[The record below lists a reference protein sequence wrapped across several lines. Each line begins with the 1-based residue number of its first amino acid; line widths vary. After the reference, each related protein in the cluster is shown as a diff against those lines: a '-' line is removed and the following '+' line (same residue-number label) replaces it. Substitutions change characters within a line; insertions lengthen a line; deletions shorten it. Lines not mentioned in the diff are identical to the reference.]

1 MQSVINDKPKDF
13 FDVVII
19 GAGLSGIGAAC
30 HLTKKMP
37 NKTYVVLESRDNMGG
52 TWDLFRYPGIRS
64 DSDMHTLGYN
74 FKPWRHKKS
83 IADGSSIL
91 SYIQETAEEYDV
103 QKKIRYG
110 SQVKSVS
117 WDSVKAIWSI
127 KLSGLRHQPKTINCS
142 YIYSCTGYYR
152 YDEGYTPEF
161 SNLESFSGQIIH
173 PQHWPDNFNY
183 DGKSV
188 VVIGSGATAITL
200 VPAMAKSAKHVT
212 MLQRSPTY
220 VISSPSIDK
229 LAARLERF
237 LPDRMAYILTR
248 WKNVVVQMILYRMSK
263 RWPDYIRGKLIH
275 WTKLQ
280 LGKHFDV
287 NEHFSPS
294 YKPWDQRLCL
304 VPNGDL
310 FKSLRK
316 GSSSIVTD
324 HIDQFYDKGIRLK
337 SGKSLEA
344 DIIVTATGLEL
355 LALGGIKIE
364 VDQRVIDISE
374 TTQYKGMMLSDVPN
388 LFFATGYTNAS
399 WTLKCD
405 LTSEYVCRLIKH
417 LDKTNQNICVPRTN
431 NSTLKQV
438 MSIGLESGYVQRSID
453 KFPKEGIISPWKLHQ
468 NYFLDLI
475 GLRFKSVKDDFMEF
489 SSTSIK

>member
-1 MQSVINDKPKDF
+1 
-13 FDVVII
+13 
-19 GAGLSGIGAAC
+19 
-30 HLTKKMP
+30 
-37 NKTYVVLESRDNMGG
+37 VLESRKEIGG

-64 DSDMHTLGYN
+64 DSDMHTLGYS
-74 FKPWRHKKS
+74 FKPWKHEKS

-91 SYIQETAEEYDV
+91 RYIHETAEEYDV
-103 QKKIRYG
+103 QKNIRHG
-110 SQVKSVS
+110 QKVEVVS
-117 WDSVKAIWSI
+117 WDSVKGVWTII
-127 KLSGLRHQPKTINCS
+127 LSKQGQNTTTISCS

-152 YDEGYTPEF
+152 YDKGYMPEF

-173 PQHWPDNFNY
+173 PQRWPDNFNY
-183 DGKSV
+183 DGKTV

-220 VISSPSIDK
+220 VISSPSTDK
-229 LAARLERF
+229 LAAKIERF
-237 LPDRMAYILTR
+237 LPEKMAYMVTR
-248 WKNVVVQMILYRMSK
+248 WKNVIAQMILYRMSK

-280 LGKHFDV
+280 LGKDFDV
-287 NEHFSPS
+287 DEHFSPQ

-344 DIIVTATGLEL
+344 DVVVTATGLEL

-364 VDQRVIDISE
+364 VDGKFVDISE

-405 LTSEYVCRLIKH
+405 LTSEYVCRLINH
-417 LDKTNQNICVPRTN
+417 LDKTNKNICVPRTK

-489 SSTSIK
+489 SSSSIK

>member
-37 NKTYVVLESRDNMGG
+37 NKTYVVLESRNNMGG

-64 DSDMHTLGYN
+64 DSDMHTLGYS

-127 KLSGLRHQPKTINCS
+127 KLSGLGHQPTTINCS

-152 YDEGYTPEF
+152 YDEGYRPEF

-237 LPDRMAYILTR
+237 LPDRMA
-248 WKNVVVQMILYRMSK
+248 
-263 RWPDYIRGKLIH
+263 
-275 WTKLQ
+275 
-280 LGKHFDV
+280 
-287 NEHFSPS
+287 
-294 YKPWDQRLCL
+294 
-304 VPNGDL
+304 
-310 FKSLRK
+310 
-316 GSSSIVTD
+316 
-324 HIDQFYDKGIRLK
+324 
-337 SGKSLEA
+337 
-344 DIIVTATGLEL
+344 
-355 LALGGIKIE
+355 
-364 VDQRVIDISE
+364 
-374 TTQYKGMMLSDVPN
+374 
-388 LFFATGYTNAS
+388 
-399 WTLKCD
+399 
-405 LTSEYVCRLIKH
+405 
-417 LDKTNQNICVPRTN
+417 
-431 NSTLKQV
+431 
-438 MSIGLESGYVQRSID
+438 
-453 KFPKEGIISPWKLHQ
+453 
-468 NYFLDLI
+468 
-475 GLRFKSVKDDFMEF
+475 
-489 SSTSIK
+489 

>member
-1 MQSVINDKPKDF
+1 MDSVNPDMVVEY

-19 GAGLSGIGAAC
+19 GAGLSGVGAAC
-30 HLTKKMP
+30 HLTRKTP
-37 NKTYVVLESRDNMGG
+37 NKSYIVLESRRRIGG

-64 DSDMHTLGYN
+64 DSDMHTLGYS
-74 FKPWRHKKS
+74 FKPWKHDKS

-91 SYIQETAEEYDV
+91 RYIHETAEEYDV
-103 QKKIRYG
+103 QSRIRFG
-110 SQVKSVS
+110 QKVEVVS
-117 WDSVKAIWSI
+117 WDSVKGVWTVT
-127 KLSGLRHQPKTINCS
+127 LSEQGQTRTINCS

-152 YDEGYTPEF
+152 YDKGYMPEF

-173 PQHWPDNFNY
+173 PQHWPDDFNY
-183 DGKSV
+183 DGKTV

-220 VISSPSIDK
+220 VISSPSTDK
-229 LAARLERF
+229 LATKIERF
-237 LPDRMAYILTR
+237 LPEKMAYMVTR
-248 WKNVVVQMILYRMSK
+248 WKNVLAQMILYRMSK
-263 RWPDYIRGKLIH
+263 RWPDYIRDKLIH

-280 LGKHFDV
+280 LGKDFDV
-287 NEHFSPS
+287 DVHFSPS

-324 HIDQFYDKGIRLK
+324 HIDHFYDKGIRLK

-344 DIIVTATGLEL
+344 DVVVTATGLEL
-355 LALGGIKIE
+355 LAIGGIKIE
-364 VDQRVIDISE
+364 VDDKPVEISE

-405 LTSEYVCRLIKH
+405 LTSEYVCRLINH
-417 LDKTNQNICVPRTN
+417 LDKTKRNICVPRTKD
-431 NSTLKQV
+431 STLKQV

-475 GLRFKSVKDDFMEF
+475 GLRFKSVEDDFMEF

>member
-1 MQSVINDKPKDF
+1 MDSVNPDTVVER

-19 GAGLSGIGAAC
+19 GAGISGIGAAC
-30 HLTKKMP
+30 HLTR
-37 NKTYVVLESRDNMGG
+37 KTPSKSFVVLESRKEIGG

-64 DSDMHTLGYN
+64 DSDMHTLGYS
-74 FKPWRHKKS
+74 FKPWKHEKS

-91 SYIQETAEEYDV
+91 RYIHETAEEYDV
-103 QKKIRYG
+103 QKNIRHG
-110 SQVKSVS
+110 QKVEVVS
-117 WDSVKAIWSI
+117 WDSVKGVWTII
-127 KLSGLRHQPKTINCS
+127 LSKQGQNTTTISCS

-152 YDEGYTPEF
+152 YDKGYMPEF

-173 PQHWPDNFNY
+173 PQRWPDNFNY
-183 DGKSV
+183 DGKTV

-220 VISSPSIDK
+220 VISSPSTDK
-229 LAARLERF
+229 LAAKIERF
-237 LPDRMAYILTR
+237 LPEKMAYMVTR
-248 WKNVVVQMILYRMSK
+248 WKNVIAQMILYRMSK

-280 LGKHFDV
+280 LGKDFDV
-287 NEHFSPS
+287 DEHFSPQ

-344 DIIVTATGLEL
+344 DVVVTATGLEL

-364 VDQRVIDISE
+364 VDGKFVDISE

-405 LTSEYVCRLIKH
+405 LTSEYVCRLINH
-417 LDKTNQNICVPRTN
+417 LDKTNKNICVPRTK

-489 SSTSIK
+489 SSSSIK

>member
-1 MQSVINDKPKDF
+1 MDSVNPDTVVER

-19 GAGLSGIGAAC
+19 GAGISGIGAAC
-30 HLTKKMP
+30 HLTR
-37 NKTYVVLESRDNMGG
+37 KTPSKSFVVLESRKEIGG

-64 DSDMHTLGYN
+64 DSDMHTLGYS
-74 FKPWRHKKS
+74 FKPWKHEKS

-91 SYIQETAEEYDV
+91 RYIHETAEEYDV
-103 QKKIRYG
+103 QKNIRHG
-110 SQVKSVS
+110 QKVEVVS
-117 WDSVKAIWSI
+117 WDSVKGVWTII
-127 KLSGLRHQPKTINCS
+127 LSKQGQNTTTISCS

-152 YDEGYTPEF
+152 YDKGYMPEF

-173 PQHWPDNFNY
+173 PQRWPDNFNY
-183 DGKSV
+183 DGKTV

-220 VISSPSIDK
+220 VISSPSTDK
-229 LAARLERF
+229 LAAKIERF
-237 LPDRMAYILTR
+237 LPEKMAYMVTR
-248 WKNVVVQMILYRMSK
+248 WKNVIAQMILYRMSK

-280 LGKHFDV
+280 LGKDFDV
-287 NEHFSPS
+287 DEHFSPQ

-344 DIIVTATGLEL
+344 DVVVTATGLEL

-364 VDQRVIDISE
+364 VDGKFVDISE

-405 LTSEYVCRLIKH
+405 LTSEYVCRLINH
-417 LDKTNQNICVPRTN
+417 LDKTNKNICVPRTK

-475 GLRFKSVKDDFMEF
+475 GLRFKSIKDDFMEF
-489 SSTSIK
+489 SSSSIK

>member
-1 MQSVINDKPKDF
+1 MDSVNPDTVVER

-30 HLTKKMP
+30 HLTR
-37 NKTYVVLESRDNMGG
+37 KTPSKSFVVLESRKEIGG

-64 DSDMHTLGYN
+64 DSDMHTLGYS
-74 FKPWRHKKS
+74 FKPWKHEKS

-91 SYIQETAEEYDV
+91 RYIHETAEEYDV
-103 QKKIRYG
+103 QKNIRHG
-110 SQVKSVS
+110 QKVEVVS
-117 WDSVKAIWSI
+117 WDSVKGVWTII
-127 KLSGLRHQPKTINCS
+127 LSKQGQNTTTISCS

-152 YDEGYTPEF
+152 YDKGYMPEF

-173 PQHWPDNFNY
+173 PQRWPDNFNY
-183 DGKSV
+183 DGKTV

-220 VISSPSIDK
+220 VISSPSTDK
-229 LAARLERF
+229 LAAKIERF
-237 LPDRMAYILTR
+237 LPEKMAYMVTR
-248 WKNVVVQMILYRMSK
+248 WKNVIAQMILYRMSK

-280 LGKHFDV
+280 LGKDFDV
-287 NEHFSPS
+287 DEHFSPQ

-344 DIIVTATGLEL
+344 DVVVTATGLEL

-364 VDQRVIDISE
+364 VDGKLVDIAE

-405 LTSEYVCRLIKH
+405 LTSEYVCRLINH
-417 LDKTNQNICVPRTN
+417 LDKTNKNICVPRTK

-489 SSTSIK
+489 SSSSIK

>member
-1 MQSVINDKPKDF
+1 MQSVINNKATDY

-30 HLTKKMP
+30 HLTRKIP
-37 NKTYVVLESRDNMGG
+37 SKTYLVLESRQNIGG

-64 DSDMHTLGYN
+64 DSDMHTLGYS
-74 FKPWRHKKS
+74 FKPWKHEKS
-83 IADGSSIL
+83 IADGPSIL
-91 SYIQETAEEYDV
+91 SYIQESAKEYDV
-103 QKKIRYG
+103 QKNIRYG
-110 SQVKSVS
+110 MQVESAS
-117 WDSVKAIWSI
+117 WNSAKAIWTISI
-127 KLSGLRHQPKTINCS
+127 SKQGQEATTINCS
-142 YIYSCTGYYR
+142 YIYSCTGYFR
-152 YDEGYTPEF
+152 YDKGYIPEF

-173 PQHWPDNFNY
+173 PQQWPDDFNY
-183 DGKSV
+183 DGKTV

-220 VISSPSIDK
+220 VISSPSTDK
-229 LAARLERF
+229 LAVNIERF
-237 LPDRMAYILTR
+237 LPAKIAYMLIR
-248 WKNVVVQMILYRMSK
+248 WKNVLAQMILYRMSK

-280 LGKHFDV
+280 LGEDFDV

-324 HIDQFYDKGIRLK
+324 HIDYFYDKGIRLK

-344 DIIVTATGLEL
+344 DIVVTATGLEL
-355 LALGGIKIE
+355 LAIGGIKIE
-364 VDQRVIDISE
+364 VDDKPVDISE

-405 LTSEYVCRLIKH
+405 LTSEYVCRLINH
-417 LDKTNQNICVPRTN
+417 LDKTKKNICVPRTKD
-431 NSTLKQV
+431 STLKQV
-438 MSIGLESGYVQRSID
+438 MSIGLESGYVRRSID

-489 SSTSIK
+489 SSSSIK

>member
-37 NKTYVVLESRDNMGG
+37 NKTYVVLESRNNMGG

-64 DSDMHTLGYN
+64 DSDMHTLGYS

-91 SYIQETAEEYDV
+91 SYIQETAEEYNV

-127 KLSGLRHQPKTINCS
+127 RLSQLGQEPTTINCS

-152 YDEGYTPEF
+152 YDEGYRPEF

-248 WKNVVVQMILYRMSK
+248 WKNVMVQMMLYRMSK

-364 VDQRVIDISE
+364 VDQRVIEISE

-417 LDKTNQNICVPRTN
+417 LDKTNQNICVPRTK

-489 SSTSIK
+489 SSTLIK

>member
-1 MQSVINDKPKDF
+1 MDSVNPDMVVEY

-30 HLTKKMP
+30 HLTR
-37 NKTYVVLESRDNMGG
+37 KTPSKSYIVLESRSRIGG

-64 DSDMHTLGYN
+64 DSDMHTLGYS
-74 FKPWRHKKS
+74 FKPWKHEKS

-91 SYIQETAEEYDV
+91 RYIHETAEEYDV
-103 QKKIRYG
+103 QSRIRFG
-110 SQVKSVS
+110 QKVEVVS
-117 WDSVKAIWSI
+117 WDSVKGVWTVT
-127 KLSGLRHQPKTINCS
+127 LSEQGQTRTIICS

-152 YDEGYTPEF
+152 YDKGYMPEF

-220 VISSPSIDK
+220 VISSSSIDK
-229 LAARLERF
+229 LVARLERF

-248 WKNVVVQMILYRMSK
+248 WKNIMVQMMLYRMSK

-364 VDQRVIDISE
+364 VDQRVIEISE

-417 LDKTNQNICVPRTN
+417 LDKTNQNICVPRTK

-475 GLRFKSVKDDFMEF
+475 GLRFKSVEDDFMEF

>member
-1 MQSVINDKPKDF
+1 MDSVNPDTVVER

-30 HLTKKMP
+30 HLTR
-37 NKTYVVLESRDNMGG
+37 KTPSKSFVVLESRKEIGG

-64 DSDMHTLGYN
+64 DSDMHTLGYS
-74 FKPWRHKKS
+74 FKPWKHEKS

-91 SYIQETAEEYDV
+91 RYIHETAEEYDV
-103 QKKIRYG
+103 QKNIRHG
-110 SQVKSVS
+110 QKVEVVS
-117 WDSVKAIWSI
+117 WDSVKGVWTII
-127 KLSGLRHQPKTINCS
+127 LSKQGQNTTTISCS

-152 YDEGYTPEF
+152 YDKGYMPEF

-173 PQHWPDNFNY
+173 PQRWPDNFNY
-183 DGKSV
+183 DGKTV

-220 VISSPSIDK
+220 VISSPSTDK
-229 LAARLERF
+229 LAAKIERF
-237 LPDRMAYILTR
+237 LPEKMAYMVTR
-248 WKNVVVQMILYRMSK
+248 WKNVIAQMILYRMSK

-280 LGKHFDV
+280 LGKDFDV
-287 NEHFSPS
+287 DEHFSPQ

-344 DIIVTATGLEL
+344 DVVVTATGLEL

-364 VDQRVIDISE
+364 VDGKFVDISE

-405 LTSEYVCRLIKH
+405 LTSEYVCRLINH
-417 LDKTNQNICVPRTN
+417 LDKTNKNICVPRTK

-475 GLRFKSVKDDFMEF
+475 GLRFKSIKDDFMEF
-489 SSTSIK
+489 SSSSIK

>member
-1 MQSVINDKPKDF
+1 MDSVNPDTVVER

-30 HLTKKMP
+30 HLTR
-37 NKTYVVLESRDNMGG
+37 KTPSKSFVVLESRKEIGG

-64 DSDMHTLGYN
+64 DSDMHTLGYS
-74 FKPWRHKKS
+74 FKPWKHEKS

-91 SYIQETAEEYDV
+91 RYIHETAEEYDV
-103 QKKIRYG
+103 QKNIRHG
-110 SQVKSVS
+110 QKVEVVS
-117 WDSVKAIWSI
+117 WDSVKGVWTII
-127 KLSGLRHQPKTINCS
+127 LSKQGQNTTTISCS

-152 YDEGYTPEF
+152 YDKGYMPEF

-173 PQHWPDNFNY
+173 PQRWPDNFNY
-183 DGKSV
+183 DGKTV

-220 VISSPSIDK
+220 VISSPSTDK
-229 LAARLERF
+229 LAAKIERF
-237 LPDRMAYILTR
+237 LPEKMAYMVTR
-248 WKNVVVQMILYRMSK
+248 WKNIIAQMILYRMSK

-280 LGKHFDV
+280 LGKDFDV
-287 NEHFSPS
+287 DEHFSPQ

-344 DIIVTATGLEL
+344 DVVVTATGLEL

-364 VDQRVIDISE
+364 VDGKFVDISE

-405 LTSEYVCRLIKH
+405 LTSEYVCRLINH
-417 LDKTNQNICVPRTN
+417 LDKTNKNICVPRTK

-489 SSTSIK
+489 SSSSIK

>member
-1 MQSVINDKPKDF
+1 MDSVNPDTVVES

-30 HLTKKMP
+30 HLTR
-37 NKTYVVLESRDNMGG
+37 KTPSKSFVVLESRKEIGG

-64 DSDMHTLGYN
+64 DSDMHTLGYS
-74 FKPWRHKKS
+74 FKPWKHEKS

-91 SYIQETAEEYDV
+91 RYIHETAEEYDV
-103 QKKIRYG
+103 QKNIRHG
-110 SQVKSVS
+110 QKVEVVS
-117 WDSVKAIWSI
+117 WDSVKGVWTII
-127 KLSGLRHQPKTINCS
+127 LSKQGQNTTTISCS

-152 YDEGYTPEF
+152 YDKGYMPEF

-173 PQHWPDNFNY
+173 PQRWPDNFNY
-183 DGKSV
+183 DGKTV

-220 VISSPSIDK
+220 VISSPSTDK
-229 LAARLERF
+229 LAAKIERF
-237 LPDRMAYILTR
+237 LPEKMAYMVTR
-248 WKNVVVQMILYRMSK
+248 WKNVIAQMILYRMSK

-280 LGKHFDV
+280 LGKDFDV
-287 NEHFSPS
+287 DEHFSPQ

-344 DIIVTATGLEL
+344 DVVVTATGLEL

-364 VDQRVIDISE
+364 VDGKFVDISE

-405 LTSEYVCRLIKH
+405 LTSEYVCRLINH
-417 LDKTNQNICVPRTN
+417 LDKTNKNICVPRTK

-489 SSTSIK
+489 SSSSIK

>member
-1 MQSVINDKPKDF
+1 MDSVNPDTVVER
-13 FDVVII
+13 FDMVII
-19 GAGLSGIGAAC
+19 GAGISGIGAAC
-30 HLTKKMP
+30 HLTR
-37 NKTYVVLESRDNMGG
+37 KTPSKSFVVLESRKEIGG

-64 DSDMHTLGYN
+64 DSDMHTLGYS
-74 FKPWRHKKS
+74 FKPWKHEKS

-91 SYIQETAEEYDV
+91 RYIHETAEEYDV
-103 QKKIRYG
+103 QKNIRHG
-110 SQVKSVS
+110 QKVEVVS
-117 WDSVKAIWSI
+117 WDSVKGVWTII
-127 KLSGLRHQPKTINCS
+127 LSKQGQNTTTISCS

-152 YDEGYTPEF
+152 YDKGYMPEF

-173 PQHWPDNFNY
+173 PQRWPDNFNY
-183 DGKSV
+183 DGKTV

-220 VISSPSIDK
+220 VISSPSTDK
-229 LAARLERF
+229 LAAKIERF
-237 LPDRMAYILTR
+237 LPEKMAYMVTR
-248 WKNVVVQMILYRMSK
+248 WKNVIAQMILYRMSK

-280 LGKHFDV
+280 LGKDFDV
-287 NEHFSPS
+287 DEHFSPQ

-344 DIIVTATGLEL
+344 DVVVTATGLEL

-364 VDQRVIDISE
+364 VDGKFVDISE

-405 LTSEYVCRLIKH
+405 LTSEYVCRLINH
-417 LDKTNQNICVPRTN
+417 LDKTNKNICVPRTK

-489 SSTSIK
+489 SSSSIK